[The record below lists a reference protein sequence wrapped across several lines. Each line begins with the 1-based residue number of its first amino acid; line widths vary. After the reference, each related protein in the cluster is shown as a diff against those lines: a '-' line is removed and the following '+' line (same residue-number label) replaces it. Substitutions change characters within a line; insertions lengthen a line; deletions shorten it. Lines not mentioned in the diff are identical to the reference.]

1 MHLLLS
7 VNFEPKIWKGVQL
20 KSGQIIVGRKKLAE
34 ELGLGEQQIRRA
46 LGNLQ
51 NSQQITIKTTNK
63 HSIIT
68 VCQWESYQK
77 VNEQQPAKQPT
88 NNQQSNQQTT
98 TTKEVK
104 KKEKKKGGKKIPSLE
119 DLKNHNL
126 NGHIQA
132 WFEEKAP
139 SVDRFLLRDKM
150 IAYCEGTDKNYKDY
164 WGAMRT
170 WALDEQ
176 SKKIKKKPQQNIEEA
191 MHGFEF

>member
-88 NNQQSNQQTT
+88 NN
-98 TTKEVK
+98 
-104 KKEKKKGGKKIPSLE
+104 
-119 DLKNHNL
+119 HN
-126 NGHIQA
+126 
-132 WFEEKAP
+132 
-139 SVDRFLLRDKM
+139 
-150 IAYCEGTDKNYKDY
+150 
-164 WGAMRT
+164 
-170 WALDEQ
+170 
-176 SKKIKKKPQQNIEEA
+176 
-191 MHGFEF
+191 